1 LPAYQKVKIEKYV
14 CLILLAVLNFFYLL
28 LQVRS
33 PDLGDCSIGDGS
45 GAGGSDIGI
54 DMNAAEVLETCKQ
67 SVARAAGFF
76 SLLSERAPPPQPPEP
91 PTQRLTREQ
100 LLPATP
106 SVYLEHKKDAF
117 SPQLQEFC
125 LKHPIAV
132 VRGIA
137 AALKLGKLHFF
148 VI

>member
-1 LPAYQKVKIEKYV
+1 
-14 CLILLAVLNFFYLL
+14 
-28 LQVRS
+28 
-33 PDLGDCSIGDGS
+33 
-45 GAGGSDIGI
+45 
-54 DMNAAEVLETCKQ
+54 MNAADVLETCKQ

-148 VI
+148 SLLLCIIFCPAAVVTSSLFLNCFNNSI